1 MSKIRKLMMVIATL
15 LAFSAVT
22 AACTDAQQYAF
33 FVTLGD
39 RVEADSPRTL
49 EQAGAELHRAR
60 SEWTPESATPAQNA
74 VLTELARQARERE
87 QFEAYIRGIEQ
98 GRRATQ
104 LHPFLVCVRHHE
116 SDRGGYPH
124 INGYGA
130 QNPIST
136 ASGAYQFVD
145 GTWRNT
151 SARAGYGG
159 YPTAAHAPWWVQ
171 DAVALWLYNSGGKSA
186 WNGTGC

>member
-1 MSKIRKLMMVIATL
+1 MSKIRKLMMVIASL
-15 LAFSAVT
+15 FALSLV
-22 AACTDAQQYAF
+22 AASCTDVQQYAF

-39 RVEADSPRTL
+39 RVEAEAPRTL
-49 EQAGAELHRAR
+49 QEAGAELQRAR
-60 SEWTPESATPAQNA
+60 SEWTPETATPAQNA

-98 GRRATQ
+98 GRRAIQ

-116 SDRGGYPH
+116 SDRGSYPH

-136 ASGAYQFVD
+136 ASGAYQFLD
-145 GTWRNT
+145 STWR
-151 SARAGYGG
+151 SLAPQAGYGG

-171 DAVALWLYNSGGKSA
+171 DAVILYTINHGGRSH